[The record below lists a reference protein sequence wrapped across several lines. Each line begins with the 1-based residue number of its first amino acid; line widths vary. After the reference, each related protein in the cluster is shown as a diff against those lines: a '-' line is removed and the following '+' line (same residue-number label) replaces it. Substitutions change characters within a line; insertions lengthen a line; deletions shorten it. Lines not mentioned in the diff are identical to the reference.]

1 LARFEPNY
9 GSRGAIG
16 ELKAD
21 RRCIFPDVNQ
31 VKDSVNCPNCAH
43 ENSAE
48 AKFCSE
54 CGTSLTITC
63 PVCSTVAGLDA
74 KFCSNCGTDLHASD
88 DAAPADDISSK
99 ENLAR
104 YLPPEL
110 QAKLHS
116 ARSGHAMQ
124 GERRTVTM
132 LFADI
137 KGSTAAAEQLDPE
150 DWAVIVNGAFEHLI
164 APVYRYEGTL
174 AHLQGDAV
182 LAFFGAPIAHEDDP
196 VRAVRSGLE
205 IVEAMKGYS
214 ETVQDEWGL
223 PIEVRVGINTGLV
236 VVGEVGSD
244 LRVEY
249 TALGDA
255 INVAARMEQTAE
267 PGTVRITGET
277 LTLTG
282 ESFEVEDLG
291 AVEVKGKSA
300 PVPASRVIRFVGGI
314 GEERDQPIVGRDDE
328 IGVLDELRARLLG
341 GSGWIASVIA
351 EAGVGKSR
359 LLHELRSRSETETTL
374 ALRFDQPGDLSWL
387 FGLSRSYDS
396 SNPFSTIGDLLTRWW
411 GTDDTD
417 PDFSEVERAVAE
429 AGIENPDV
437 AAYLGFIAGIPLSE
451 SANAFISAL
460 APPAL
465 HGGAGEALSSY
476 FAALAGQRPVL
487 IVLEDLHWA
496 DDLSLA
502 LVDKMMDLTEQ
513 VPVGL
518 VVAMRPY
525 REESTWHVHEVAERD
540 HHHRYHYIDLKPLA
554 PVESTELL
562 DSLLED
568 SGLSEEVRHSI
579 LERSDGNPLFL
590 EEMVRSVNEAEP
602 DRADDVSVPTSL
614 SGILTARLD
623 RLEDESRYV
632 VQMASV
638 LGSEFDR
645 DMLAALLEETY
656 EDRMTDLMRQ
666 GIFVESGRP
675 GSVRFRHALI
685 QDAAYATVLR
695 RTRKDLHGRVA
706 DHLIE
711 THPDAVADIARH
723 LVEADQLNMAF
734 PYLIEAG
741 SKAARSMAL
750 ADAIRLFNTALEN
763 TPDDADPELVERA
776 HDSLGDAYALVPD
789 LSQAAGSYQRLYEFG
804 EQAARPT
811 TRVAALNR
819 LALATASLGADLDGA
834 RVYLEDARSLAE
846 ECGDE
851 IGLAEYHMNACFV
864 ESLGGR
870 IGTAV
875 EHDEATVTLGEKTGA
890 DPIRLSGMVR
900 RATNYVALLDLEN
913 GAPAIEEAREA
924 VEEAGME
931 EAGAIVEAFGQG
943 QLLLGRADLQGFL
956 EVADQA
962 QETLA
967 RYSSFYTANNQRN
980 IAAVMYELGDLEGAL
995 GRFVECRRA
1004 AEKLGQTFMVGI
1016 ATSGMALVYAT
1027 AGMYEPIQG
1036 LRAETLEV
1044 LDGPL
1049 GEFLA
1054 SSSLA
1059 DLGFANLL
1067 LDDPEQAATD
1077 FIQGRAAS
1085 SLTQFTERPRLLG
1098 GLALALT
1105 LQGDL
1110 DGAEGALEEAAEFA
1124 REKSYVPYNALL
1136 QYVEGEIQIQR
1147 DQPAEAEISLTAAHA
1162 TSMETGQRLTT
1173 LQILQARARLAMQT
1187 NNPDQASAH
1196 TLSANALVDSI
1207 AESIAD
1213 DDLRGSFE
1221 SKWLKTVDQT
1231 KAT

>member
-1 LARFEPNY
+1 MSSPALYLLP
-9 GSRGAIG
+9 
-16 ELKAD
+16 
-21 RRCIFPDVNQ
+21 VNQ

-43 ENSAE
+43 QNSAE
-48 AKFCSE
+48 AKFCTE

-63 PVCSTVAGLDA
+63 PVCSTVAGLNA
-74 KFCSNCGTDLHASD
+74 KFCSNCGTDLHTSDAS
-88 DAAPADDISSK
+88 PADAISSK
-99 ENLAR
+99 EDLAR

-205 IVEAMKGYS
+205 IVEAMEGYS
-214 ETVQDEWGL
+214 ETVQDKWGL

-277 LTLTG
+277 LALTG

-291 AVEVKGKSA
+291 SVEVKGKSA
-300 PVPASRVIRFVGGI
+300 PVPASRVIGFVGGI
-314 GEERDQPIVGRDDE
+314 GEESDQPIVGRDDE
-328 IGVLDELRARLLG
+328 IGLLDDLRARLIG

-359 LLHELRSRSETETTL
+359 LLHELRSRSEAEATL
-374 ALRFDQPGDLSWL
+374 AMRFDQPGNLSWL

-396 SNPFSTIGDLLTRWW
+396 SNPFSTIGNLLTRWW
-411 GTDDTD
+411 GIDDAN
-417 PDFSEVERAVAE
+417 PNFSEVERAVAE

-460 APPAL
+460 AAPAL

-476 FAALAGQRPVL
+476 LTALAGQRPVL

-496 DDLSLA
+496 DDLSLG
-502 LVDKMMDLTEQ
+502 LVDKMMDLSEQ
-513 VPVGL
+513 FPVGL

-525 REESTWHVHEVAERD
+525 REESTWHIHEVAERD
-540 HHHRYHYIDLKPLA
+540 HHHRYHYINLAPLA
-554 PVESTELL
+554 RAESTELL

-568 SGLSEEVRHSI
+568 SGLSEETRQSI

-590 EEMVRSVNEAEP
+590 EEIVRSVHETEP
-602 DRADDVSVPTSL
+602 GRADEVSVPTSL

-666 GIFVESGRP
+666 GIFVEFGKP

-695 RTRKDLHGRVA
+695 RTRKDLHRRVA
-706 DHLIE
+706 DHLIDAR
-711 THPDAVADIARH
+711 PDAVQDIARH
-723 LVEADQLNMAF
+723 LVEADDLNMAF
-734 PYLIEAG
+734 PYLIDAG
-741 SKAARSMAL
+741 LQAIRSMAL
-750 ADAIRLFNTALEN
+750 ADAIRLLANALEN
-763 TPDDADPELVERA
+763 TPDDADPDLVEQA
-776 HDSLGDAYALVPD
+776 HDGLGEAYGLVPD
-789 LSQAAGSYQRLYEFG
+789 LSQAAASYQRLYEFG

-819 LALATASLGADLDGA
+819 LALTTASLGADLDGA
-834 RVYLEDARSLAE
+834 RVYLEDARNLAE

-851 IGLAEYHMNACFV
+851 VGLAEYHMNACFV
-864 ESLGGR
+864 ESLGGQ

-875 EHDEATVTLGEKTGA
+875 EHDEATVMLGERTGVGE
-890 DPIRLSGMVR
+890 IRMSGMVR
-900 RATNYVALLDLEN
+900 RAMNYIALLDLER
-913 GAPAIEEAREA
+913 GEPAVEAALEA
-924 VEEAGME
+924 TEEAGME
-931 EAGAIVEAFGQG
+931 EGAATVKGFGQC
-943 QLLLGRADLQGFL
+943 QLLLGKADFQGFL
-956 EVADQA
+956 EVAEEA
-962 QETLA
+962 QSTLD
-967 RYSSFYTANNQRN
+967 RYSSLYAAMNQRN
-980 IAAVMYELGDLEGAL
+980 IAAVMYRLGDLEDAL
-995 GRFVECRRA
+995 GRFVESRRI
-1004 AEKLGQTFMVGI
+1004 AEKLGQVFLIGA
-1016 ATSGMALVYAT
+1016 ATSGMALIYAT
-1027 AGMYEPIQG
+1027 AGLVEPIQG
-1036 LRAETLEV
+1036 LRAETIAGLE
-1044 LDGPL
+1044 GPL

-1054 SSSLA
+1054 SSAWA
-1059 DLGFANLL
+1059 DLGFVNLL
-1067 LDDPEQAATD
+1067 LDDPEQAEAD

-1105 LQGDL
+1105 LKGDHG
-1110 DGAEGALEEAAEFA
+1110 GAESALEEAVEFA
-1124 REKSYVPYNALL
+1124 REKSYAPYNALL
-1136 QYVEGEIQIQR
+1136 RYVEGEIQIQR
-1147 DQPAEAEISLTAAHA
+1147 DQLAEGEVSLTAAQ
-1162 TSMETGQRLTT
+1162 TMSMETGERLTT
-1173 LQILQARARLAMQT
+1173 LRILHARARLAMQT
-1187 NNPDQASAH
+1187 ENPDQASAH
-1196 TLSANALVDSI
+1196 ARAANTLVDSI

-1213 DDLRGSFE
+1213 DELRGSFE
-1221 SKWLKTVDQT
+1221 SKWLGAVDQIKT
-1231 KAT
+1231 T